1 MRGVVSGSQGG
12 LGRWTLSFK
21 KLIVVAETGD
31 TRYLEVH
38 GTIYLALRHEMS
50 LKGNSSKTDSS
61 YFD

>member
-31 TRYLEVH
+31 TRCLEVH
-38 GTIYLALRHEMS
+38 GTSIQPALRHEMS
-50 LKGNSSKTDSS
+50 LKGISQNR
-61 YFD
+61 